1 MLNVPIS
8 MSESPN
14 IYLND
19 PDPLSVLLKRMA
31 LSAEVYVNGDF
42 CGTWAVDTSGSRRIP
57 FHLIGEGE
65 AWLHI
70 NNQSI
75 KLEKGDLVIFPK
87 DNHHIIANS
96 AVKPEN
102 RLVNAPMTNDGATTN
117 MICGFFEFKNTTVN
131 PLLDVMPDFI
141 LMPAKSEAKTN
152 KVLQLVDMIIEEL
165 KQARAGSYTVVD
177 QLAYLMFI
185 EVLRSQVE
193 ENKLQSGL
201 LVALFDSRI
210 GKAISAIHQFPQ
222 ENWNLALL
230 AEKASMSRSNF
241 TEQFTK
247 LVGVSAMK
255 YLTNWR
261 MIEARRL
268 LVTTDMSTARIAEM
282 SGYETE
288 ASFRKAFKQNQGEAP
303 GAVRSAALN
312 S

>member
-1 MLNVPIS
+1 MLNLPNT

-57 FHLIGEGE
+57 FHLIGDGQ

-70 NNQSI
+70 NEQTF
-75 KLEKGDLVIFPK
+75 KLNTGDLVIFPK
-87 DNHHIIANS
+87 DSHHIIS
-96 AVKPEN
+96 STETKPKKH
-102 RLVNAPMTNDGATTN
+102 LVNAPMTNDGTTTN
-117 MICGFFEFKNTTVN
+117 MICGFFEFKNTVVN

-141 LMPAKSEAKTN
+141 LMPANNGNAEN
-152 KVLQLVDMIIEEL
+152 KVLPLVNMIIAEL

-177 QLAYLMFI
+177 QLAYLLFI

-193 ENKLQSGL
+193 SKQLESGL
-201 LVALFDSRI
+201 LVALFDARI
-210 GKAISAIHQFPQ
+210 GKAISAIHQAP
-222 ENWNLALL
+222 ELHWNLASL
-230 AEKASMSRSNF
+230 AEKAAMSRSNF
-241 TEQFTK
+241 AEQFTK
-247 LVGVSAMK
+247 LVGISAMK
-255 YLTNWR
+255 YLTKWR

-268 LVTTDMSTARIAEM
+268 LTTTELSTAQIAEL

-303 GAVRSAALN
+303 GAVRSAAL
-312 S
+312 SS